1 MSDLG
6 NEKEKT
12 TTEVFY
18 TLKSVLKCI
27 KSKNSLNIKRRF
39 EKRKEDVASLS
50 FIQNFLPQVGKAVPS
65 PSLPLSST
73 AWMRAG
79 WYSVLHVLAS
89 RLQTS
94 LAGAA
99 RAAVNF
105 AIANFDKVDAR
116 KVMEELESAPPLP
129 GFKPQL
135 GKMREVR
142 LYLYAGY
149 ALKQLKKRL
158 REALGVDKVSHGF
171 AVAFAAAAYLM
182 YARRESLHPV
192 LADMLRQVYLAARGE
207 PRGDRKR
214 RALSE
219 LYLRMEAVRRLER
232 AEGKELVPLWTAV
245 IREVEAAEDPL
256 PVLERYLGGKL
267 PRVVVVDDPYRQ
279 MWAKLVA
286 DSGGDPQRFRQLFWL
301 RKEGIRG
308 AARTKAQR
316 EAVDAVAGLVDSRP
330 DMALEY
336 AKAIAEGRYVKLERE
351 VDVEEVRRRAE
362 EWLAAF
368 RNIFKAAYLEAVD
381 RRVELHQAVVD
392 RASEALRRFRAWHRR
407 YAKYLDPELA
417 KRLAPVAEAA
427 ELHALYVKIWR
438 TGSKLPADYYA
449 AVNGGDLVNR
459 FLGVAQEISDAV
471 VRLLIQ
477 EGVFQNP
484 KRE

>member
-1 MSDLG
+1 MG
-6 NEKEKT
+6 
-12 TTEVFY
+12 
-18 TLKSVLKCI
+18 
-27 KSKNSLNIKRRF
+27 
-39 EKRKEDVASLS
+39 
-50 FIQNFLPQVGKAVPS
+50 
-65 PSLPLSST
+65 
-73 AWMRAG
+73 AG
-79 WYSVLHVLAS
+79 WYTLLSTLAS
-89 RLQTS
+89 RLGTS

-99 RAAVNF
+99 RAAINF
-105 AIANFDKVDAR
+105 AIASFDRIDASKVL
-116 KVMEELESAPPLP
+116 EELEAAPASPN
-129 GFKPQL
+129 FRPQL
-135 GKMREVR
+135 GRQREVR

-149 ALKQLKKRL
+149 ALKQLKRRL
-158 REALGVDKVSHGF
+158 REATGRDRVSHGF
-171 AVAFAAAAYLM
+171 AVAFATAAYMM

-192 LADMLRQVYLAARGE
+192 LVDMLRQVYAAVSGE
-207 PRGDRKR
+207 SRFDRKR

-219 LYLRMEAVRRLER
+219 LYRRLDTARRLEKSGVR
-232 AEGKELVPLWTAV
+232 NAAEIWMGFIK
-245 IREVEAAEDPL
+245 EVEQTDDPV
-256 PVLERYLGGKL
+256 PVLKRLLGGEA
-267 PRVVVVDDPYRQ
+267 PRVVVADQYRE
-279 MWAKLVA
+279 MWAKLLE

-301 RKEGIRG
+301 RKDGIKS

-316 EAVDAVAGLVDSRP
+316 EAVEAVAGLVDTRP
-330 DMALEY
+330 DMAMEY